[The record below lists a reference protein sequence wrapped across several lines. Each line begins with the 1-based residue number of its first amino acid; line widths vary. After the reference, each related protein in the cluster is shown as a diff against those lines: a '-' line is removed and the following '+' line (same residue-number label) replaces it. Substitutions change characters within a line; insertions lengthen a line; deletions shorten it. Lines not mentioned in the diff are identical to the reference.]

1 MKNRAIKAKNHA
13 VRVQKRAEKNKIR
26 RNQMLK
32 ILRANVKKKDDKL
45 QWNSAEIVNQFLN
58 NQQNISDFSNEAID
72 VTDQSKEIVV
82 QNSESN
88 IQDHISDDNID

>member
-1 MKNRAIKAKNHA
+1 MKNRAIKAKNYA

-58 NQQNISDFSNEAID
+58 NQQNISDFSNETID